1 MSTSRLKN
9 RTPHPSPS
17 ENGRRPLP
25 PDLLAAIQQFDT
37 CTIAN
42 AIERFGVRL
51 RNEGFTRPGLH
62 CLTDGSQRLLGYAAT
77 FKIRS
82 SDPPMVGSSYFDR
95 TDWWTAIGRL
105 PVPRVAVF
113 EDLEGESSR
122 GASVGEVHAAIL
134 KAFHCDGVITNG
146 AVRDL
151 PGVSR
156 MQFSMFARTAAVS
169 HAYNHIIDFG
179 SPVEIL
185 GLEIRAGD
193 LLYAD
198 SHGVVSIPDEI
209 AEEIPRVASEIH
221 ATEQRI
227 IAVCQSPDFTP
238 EKLMEAIGRNSQKH
252 A

>member
-1 MSTSRLKN
+1 
-9 RTPHPSPS
+9 
-17 ENGRRPLP
+17 
-25 PDLLAAIQQFDT
+25 
-37 CTIAN
+37 
-42 AIERFGVRL
+42 
-51 RNEGFTRPGLH
+51 
-62 CLTDGSQRLLGYAAT
+62 
-77 FKIRS
+77 
-82 SDPPMVGSSYFDR
+82 MVGSSYFDR